1 VAADIRQ
8 SGKTNVPRKNPYF
21 SSPLQCGKTHL
32 VIKIKKVDNPKN
44 AHYMPLTQ
52 KTSQET
58 FYIMK
63 TFINYTLTP
72 VLCAIMVLLAVVVVV
87 KDQKI
92 DDLKHQLVLAKQT
105 AEARKNMVEEARL
118 LQKAMSAPP
127 VRKVTVTAYNPTTDQ
142 CDSDPLIAASMRKV
156 RTGTIAVSRDLF
168 DQGWV
173 FGRKVRIEGIGIFE
187 INDLMNKRFTQRIDI
202 FMWDENQA
210 RQFGKKNIKA
220 ALLEI

>member
-1 VAADIRQ
+1 
-8 SGKTNVPRKNPYF
+8 
-21 SSPLQCGKTHL
+21 
-32 VIKIKKVDNPKN
+32 
-44 AHYMPLTQ
+44 MPLTQ